1 MKTTLRYAESVITQD
16 AVRCCHSTVAN
27 MDPKHLQTHK
37 NYEFQPTNHLKL
49 MINQTVKNHNS
60 FLTKLEPLQA
70 RNDGAQPS
78 KWVHDAHGG
87 LIEGLFPRVAK
98 PWVWHL
104 WLPFLDG
111 ARLGYAVPGGCLA
124 PAQRHLLDAGILGFG
139 HGGFLGRCPSPEFS
153 AQLSPEAILNSIPRH
168 PFTCSFDFLSCFNIS
183 GSSVFFSLMA
193 GALAMAL
200 QGDACPHSR
209 RWGTFLVPE
218 ILERIPMFKPNS
230 GDWTIRC
237 QGCGSNRGSGSSS
250 GFDPD
255 CCLNGLWESTSFS
268 RPDLDWVLDLFSSWV
283 DLFLFL
289 LGHALNPIRPFRRAS
304 LKGPAN
310 IILTWTRTLFG
321 QVGFRTNLLSRGGP
335 YCMSGRVPATSWSW
349 TVPSHWATQAY
360 SLFGRQPWG
369 LFATWATLFT
379 DRAWLA
385 WLFSYIFSEDQ
396 SPAAWFIC
404 IPRPWPIPL
413 STRIT
418 WVPMH
423 VTFSFYF
430 LFLTLMFFLLFCSS
444 SQTSHIL
451 HIPNYL
457 RTLLFNIEHMLTL
470 SISLRPETFLSTSFC
485 CVMDPELMSALENL
499 QFTEEEATVVV
510 AESPMED

>member
-78 KWVHDAHGG
+78 KWVHDAHDGSELVLPPLAVVFCAAMKEGSSRASSLALLNPGFGIYGCRSWTVQG
-87 LIEGLFPRVAK
+87 LVMQFLAAA
-98 PWVWHL
+98 
-104 WLPFLDG
+104 WLPLRDTYWTQEFWVLATAVFWVVVLPRSFLH
-111 ARLGYAVPGGCLA
+111 R
-124 PAQRHLLDAGILGFG
+124 
-139 HGGFLGRCPSPEFS
+139 
-153 AQLSPEAILNSIPRH
+153 
-168 PFTCSFDFLSCFNIS
+168 
-183 GSSVFFSLMA
+183 
-193 GALAMAL
+193 ALAMAL

-423 VTFSFYF
+423 VT
-430 LFLTLMFFLLFCSS
+430 S